1 MQLLSAPQLL
11 KKKKKKILIK
21 SFLFVNLYIF
31 DSSYTFQFK
40 VCLSL
45 INLTLASANEK

>member
-1 MQLLSAPQLL
+1 MQLLRAPLLL
-11 KKKKKKILIK
+11 KKKTLIK
-21 SFLFVNLYIF
+21 NVLFVNLYIL

-40 VCLSL
+40 VYLSL